1 MRITKKDIKDLL
13 NFINKEDENMRLYDA
28 SPYKVIDDI
37 KNEVKKLLDK

>member
-13 NFINKEDENMRLYDA
+13 DFINKKDEDMRWYDT
-28 SPYKVIDDI
+28 SPYQAIDDI